1 MASLIRENE
10 VNSEQDRCNDAFRT
24 NNPILPS
31 PCNETIDYP
40 TLNCL
45 SNEMID
51 SLQSVKHISLKV
63 LDILLKQMTSYNT
76 TQRRSHSSFDLIQSI
91 TQSTSLLSGSSVAR
105 SFSSPSNIG
114 DVHKVLESYSFNS
127 DKDYTLCCTIAALLN
142 NIYQLLELN
151 DISSSQQKEYTQ
163 VGEQTKISSLQ
174 QQLWEQLSLFQNK
187 KKGLNQTVASQE
199 MLVIWQ
205 EIDHL
210 SDVVYGMIIQ
220 QDPPAYESRICP
232 PKYDDTHTSILIESS
247 KDELDDLLG
256 AIYQLSCVAPRLNN
270 QRAYLPPK
278 KSNEERLLE
287 SLERLQ
293 SRRMDNQRSCLKNQ
307 KDMLQHLIQQIQTSA
322 SRSFDNQRVH
332 LKNHKAREIH
342 FIVHRMQ
349 RCRYTN
355 QDAMSYEERL
365 VNDLKHTTDLLVKS
379 LYRPAYIRQRSELRI
394 RRNDEELKVD
404 KDLEQIFSF
413 IHKATK
419 HQLNNQRASFTL

>member
-1 MASLIRENE
+1 
-10 VNSEQDRCNDAFRT
+10 
-24 NNPILPS
+24 
-31 PCNETIDYP
+31 
-40 TLNCL
+40 
-45 SNEMID
+45 MID
-51 SLQSVKHISLKV
+51 SLQSVKHMSLKV

-91 TQSTSLLSGSSVAR
+91 TQSTSLLSGSSVTR
-105 SFSSPSNIG
+105 SFSSPSTIG

-163 VGEQTKISSLQ
+163 VGEQAKISSLQ

-187 KKGLNQTVASQE
+187 KKGLNQTLASQE
-199 MLVIWQ
+199 MMGIWQ

-232 PKYDDTHTSILIESS
+232 PKYDDTHASTLIESS

-256 AIYQLSCVAPRLNN
+256 VIYQLSCVAPRLNN

-287 SLERLQ
+287 SLEKLQ
-293 SRRMDNQRSCLKNQ
+293 SRRMDNQRSCLKSQ

-355 QDAMSYEERL
+355 Q
-365 VNDLKHTTDLLVKS
+365 VITKWFT
-379 LYRPAYIRQRSELRI
+379 LYILF
-394 RRNDEELKVD
+394 
-404 KDLEQIFSF
+404 IFF
-413 IHKATK
+413 IHERMLCLMKK
-419 HQLNNQRASFTL
+419 GL